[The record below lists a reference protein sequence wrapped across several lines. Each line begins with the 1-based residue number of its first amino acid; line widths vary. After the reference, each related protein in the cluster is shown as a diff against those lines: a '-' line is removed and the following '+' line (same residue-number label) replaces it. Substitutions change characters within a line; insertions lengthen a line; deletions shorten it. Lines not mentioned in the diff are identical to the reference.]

1 MWTASMTTR
10 MPAAALLAMAV
21 AGMAQPSHA
30 QPVTAALPIHART
43 VAELAA
49 ICAPAPSVGPVV
61 RLEAIAYCQGFFTAA
76 AQYHAAIHRPRTGQ
90 AASRRPPVFCPPSPP
105 PSVAQV
111 AIGFSEWAASQPHR
125 AEEPALEGVLRF
137 ARATYPCPVPT
148 RRAAR

>member
-1 MWTASMTTR
+1 MWTPWMTAR
-10 MPAAALLAMAV
+10 IPAEVLALAAMALPAQAQPAAAD
-21 AGMAQPSHA
+21 
-30 QPVTAALPIHART
+30 LPIHART

-49 ICAPAPSVGPVV
+49 ICAPAPGIGPVV

-76 AQYHAAIHRPRTGQ
+76 AQYRAAVHRPRAGQ

-111 AIGFSEWAASQPHR
+111 ATGFSEWAASQPHR
-125 AEEPALEGVLRF
+125 AAEPALEGVLRF